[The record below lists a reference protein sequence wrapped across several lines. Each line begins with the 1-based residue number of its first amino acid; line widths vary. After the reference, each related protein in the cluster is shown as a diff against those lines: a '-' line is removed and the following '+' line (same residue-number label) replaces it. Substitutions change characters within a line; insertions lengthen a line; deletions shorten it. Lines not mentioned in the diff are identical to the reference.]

1 MTRAPLSLPRH
12 WNPLAPV
19 VTKCQCVL
27 EQKESTIFLITHQTT
42 CIFFKVVLSS
52 LHIKNVAFIDICSSC
67 PLNRDMSGHENV
79 LFQKRKVPRRS
90 MRDELGWTSHKIF
103 PYFLSYSFDF
113 RKTHCYI
120 KFCKDNRKYNLSLKG
135 TLRERVLS
143 LELRM
148 FTFFLCGLSLYLC
161 SYLTQLRLLGISY
174 VIKHEW
180 SGPGNRKSDS
190 MLFTFVAIQHFI
202 CKPTGDLWLH
212 SQ

>member
-67 PLNRDMSGHENV
+67 PLNWDMSGHENV

-103 PYFLSYSFDF
+103 PHFLSYSFDF

-143 LELRM
+143 LE

-174 VIKHEW
+174 VIKH
-180 SGPGNRKSDS
+180 
-190 MLFTFVAIQHFI
+190 
-202 CKPTGDLWLH
+202 
-212 SQ
+212 